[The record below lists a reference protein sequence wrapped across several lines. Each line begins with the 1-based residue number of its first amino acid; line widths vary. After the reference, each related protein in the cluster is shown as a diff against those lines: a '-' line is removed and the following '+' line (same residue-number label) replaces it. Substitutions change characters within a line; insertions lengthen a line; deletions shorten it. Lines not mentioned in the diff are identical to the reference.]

1 MEVEVASQNSLH
13 EVCLQTAA
21 DWGWQ
26 RSRPPS
32 LASVAPET
40 PAVAPTA
47 AEVLPAF
54 RHQPLP
60 RFL

>member
-26 RSRPPS
+26 RSSKECIVRLQES
-32 LASVAPET
+32 LVS
-40 PAVAPTA
+40 
-47 AEVLPAF
+47 
-54 RHQPLP
+54 
-60 RFL
+60 